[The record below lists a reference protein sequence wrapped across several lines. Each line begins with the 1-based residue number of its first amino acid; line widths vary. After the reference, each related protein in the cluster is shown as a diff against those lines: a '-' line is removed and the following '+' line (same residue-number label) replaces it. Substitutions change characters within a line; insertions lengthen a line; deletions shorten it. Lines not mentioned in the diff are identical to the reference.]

1 MSKRDWLDRRYREAP
16 ERPVRFSTVSD
27 MPVEPL
33 YTPDDLGADAPERI
47 GLPGEYPYTRG
58 VYPSMYR
65 GRLWTMRQFAGFGS
79 AQDTNA
85 RFHFL
90 LGQGQTGLSTAFD
103 MPTLMGYD
111 ADHPRAHGEVGREG
125 VAVSTL
131 DDARTLFAG
140 IDLSRVT
147 TSMTVNCTASVLLA
161 MYLAVADEQGV
172 PWDRLGGTI
181 QNDMLKEFIA
191 QKEWICPPEPS
202 MRIVV
207 DMIQFCAE
215 RVPRWH
221 AVSISGYHIR
231 EAGSTAVQELAFTLA
246 DGLAYVQACVERGL
260 AVDAFA
266 PRLSFFFNLHNDFL
280 EEIAK
285 LRAARRM
292 WATYMR
298 ERFGATDP
306 RALMLRT
313 HAQTAGASL
322 TAQQPLN
329 NVVRVTVQAL
339 AGVLGGVQS
348 LHTNSLD
355 ETLALPSEQAV
366 MVALRTQQILAEES
380 GVTNVVDP
388 LGGSWA
394 VEALTD
400 RVEREAR
407 AYIDRIDELGG
418 MIRAI
423 ELGYP
428 QKEIAE
434 AAWVYQQQ
442 VDRGEKTVVGV
453 NRYQVPEEQ
462 PPELLRVP
470 LEVEAQQ
477 ADRVRR
483 VKRERN
489 AAVAR
494 DALARVRE
502 AATSGENLMPPL
514 VAAVKAMVTLG
525 EISDVYRD
533 VFGRYRDPA
542 WL

>member
-1 MSKRDWLDRRYREAP
+1 MTKRDWLEQRYRKSP
-16 ERPVRFSTVSD
+16 ERPARFSTVSD

-33 YTPDDLGADAPERI
+33 YTADDVPADEVARV
-47 GLPGEYPYTRG
+47 GLPGVYPYTRG

-65 GRLWTMRQFAGFGS
+65 GRLWTMRQFAGFGT
-79 AQDTNA
+79 AADTNA

-111 ADHPRAHGEVGREG
+111 ADHPRARGEVGREG

-131 DDARTLFAG
+131 DDARELFAG
-140 IDLSRVT
+140 IDLGTVT

-191 QKEWICPPEPS
+191 QKEWICPPEAS
-202 MRIVV
+202 MRIVI
-207 DMIQFCAE
+207 DMIEFCA
-215 RVPRWH
+215 RRLPRWH
-221 AVSISGYHIR
+221 PVSISGYHIR

-246 DGLAYVQACVERGL
+246 DGLAYVQACVDRGL
-260 AVDAFA
+260 PVDSFA

-280 EEIAK
+280 EEVAK
-285 LRAARRM
+285 LRAARRL

-306 RALMLRT
+306 RSLMLRT

-355 ETLALPSEQAV
+355 ETLALPSEQAA

-380 GVTNVVDP
+380 GVANVVDP

-400 RVEREAR
+400 RMEREAR
-407 AYIDRIDELGG
+407 AYIDRVDELGG

-423 ELGYP
+423 EVGYP

-434 AAWVYQQQ
+434 AAWVYQRQIDQ
-442 VDRGEKTVVGV
+442 GEKTVVGV
-453 NRYQVPEEQ
+453 NRYQVPEER

-470 LEVEAQQ
+470 LEVETRQ

-489 AAVAR
+489 ATAAR
-494 DALARVRE
+494 EALARVRD
-502 AATSGENLMPPL
+502 AARSGENLMPPL
-514 VAAVKAMVTLG
+514 VAAVKARCTLG
-525 EISDVYRD
+525 EISDLYREI
-533 VFGRYRDPA
+533 FGQYRDPA